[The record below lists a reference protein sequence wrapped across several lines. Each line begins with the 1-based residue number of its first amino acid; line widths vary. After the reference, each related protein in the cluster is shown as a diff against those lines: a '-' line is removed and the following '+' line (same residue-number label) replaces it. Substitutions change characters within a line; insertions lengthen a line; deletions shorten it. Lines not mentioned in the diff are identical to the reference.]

1 MTAITVPLKET
12 QEELEK
18 TKKDLNRIEG
28 DINDI
33 TSKGLEG
40 GDVST
45 TFKILFSCFTNSN
58 PR

>member
-1 MTAITVPLKET
+1 MSVCITVITVSLKET

-45 TFKILFSCFTNSN
+45 TKH
-58 PR
+58 

>member
-1 MTAITVPLKET
+1 MSVCITAITVSLKET

-45 TFKILFSCFTNSN
+45 TKH
-58 PR
+58 